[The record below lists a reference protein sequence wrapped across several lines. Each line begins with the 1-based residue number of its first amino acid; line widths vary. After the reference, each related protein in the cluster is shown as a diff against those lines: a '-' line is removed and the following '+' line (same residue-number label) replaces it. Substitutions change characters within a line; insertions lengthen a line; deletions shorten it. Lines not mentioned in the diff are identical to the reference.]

1 MSKYKNLDLLNK
13 HVSDGIV
20 NVQKH
25 DNFDYYIYNYSQ
37 TVQFQKLWDDVTI
50 DSRGLILDGEGNIV
64 ARPFRKF
71 FNLQEHDVNEIPFGM
86 PFTVFEKMDGS
97 LGITYKGEDGAVYI
111 ATRGSFQS
119 EQAIKATQ
127 MLADNS
133 DLYNFVLSLS
143 DDYTLLF
150 EIIYPENR
158 IVVDYGGVEKLVFLG
173 SYHKETGEFTSPH
186 HYKSNFPFL
195 DVPQVFDV
203 SSIDELKNS
212 GETNFEGYVVR
223 FDNDFRVKVKLD
235 EYVRLHRLMTNVS
248 NVSVWESLKNGDD
261 IETLLVNVPDE
272 FYDWINEIINGLRH
286 EFNTIESF
294 AKSVYDRMNGL
305 SRADIANQLLR
316 GGSDKEKEVATI
328 VFAIMDGKNY
338 DDRIWKMIRPTYQK
352 PFYQKERDDA

>member
-37 TVQFQKLWDDVTI
+37 TVQFQKLWDDVTV
-50 DSRGLILDGEGNIV
+50 DCRGLILDGVGNIV

-71 FNLQEHDVNEIPFGM
+71 FNLQEHDVNSIPFDL

-97 LGITYKGEDGAVYI
+97 LGITYKGEDGEVYV

-127 MLADNS
+127 MLKGDS

-158 IVVDYGGVEKLVFLG
+158 IVVDYGDSQKLVLLG
-173 SYHKETGEFTSPH
+173 SYHIKTGEFTSPH
-186 HYKSNFPFL
+186 YYKSIFPCL
-195 DVPQVFDV
+195 NVPQVFDV

-212 GETNFEGYVVR
+212 DETNFEGYVVR

-272 FYDWINEIINGLRH
+272 FYDWMSEIINGLRD
-286 EFNTIESF
+286 EFNKIESF
-294 AKSVYDRMNGL
+294 ANSVYQNVGGL
-305 SRADIANQLLR
+305 SRAEIANQLLR
-316 GGSDKEKEVATI
+316 GGSDEQKEVATV
-328 VFAIMDGKNY
+328 VFAMMDGKNY